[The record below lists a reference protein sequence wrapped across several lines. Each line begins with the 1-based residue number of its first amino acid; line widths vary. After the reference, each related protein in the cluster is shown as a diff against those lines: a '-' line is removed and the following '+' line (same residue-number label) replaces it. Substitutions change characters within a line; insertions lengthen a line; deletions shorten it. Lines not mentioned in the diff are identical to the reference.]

1 MFDFL
6 NNDSSYAYENLWCKL
21 HYMSK
26 FEYTT
31 IISSSRIFILSHF
44 YKARNAVISKKK
56 FQMTSE
62 CLLDTHWIL
71 LSSNNPISNSNIV
84 KIN

>member
-1 MFDFL
+1 
-6 NNDSSYAYENLWCKL
+6 
-21 HYMSK
+21 MSK

-44 YKARNAVISKKK
+44 YKARNAIISKKK

-62 CLLDTHWIL
+62 CLLDTHWIF
-71 LSSNNPISNSNIV
+71 I
-84 KIN
+84 IN